1 MEKIKGNMKIIKV
14 NLKERSYKILIGSG
28 LLRNINDYIGQ
39 PGNMGKIMI
48 ITNPTVFSL
57 YARGIETELRKKHKV
72 TTAIVPDGER
82 AKSLKWAKFLYDA
95 MVKEKMERGSLV
107 ITVGGGVVG
116 DLGGFV
122 ASTYMRGIPYV
133 QVPTSLLAQVDSSI
147 GGKVAIDHPLG
158 KNLIGSFYQPKQVII
173 DSDVLKTLPEKE
185 FKNGMA
191 EIIKIAAIRD
201 KELFSILEKKL
212 GTISQDK
219 ALLNKVIYR
228 SCFHKAKIVEQD
240 EKENSLR
247 AILNYGHTIGH
258 ALESLGKYHAL
269 THGEA
274 VLIGMFLAA
283 EISCKTGVCK
293 KDVMERQQKLIR
305 SIGLQGKKSSF
316 PVKEVMEAMERDK
329 KVKKG
334 KIRFVLT
341 KNIGSAIL
349 RDDVPGEIVSSVIRH
364 FFRGF

>member
-1 MEKIKGNMKIIKV
+1 VKKIRVNMKTVIV

-28 LLRNINDYIGQ
+28 LLRRINDFIGSL
-39 PGNMGKIMI
+39 GDMEKIMI
-48 ITNPTVFSL
+48 ITNPRVFSL
-57 YARGIETELRKKHKV
+57 YAKGIENQIRKNYKV
-72 TTAIVPDGER
+72 TTAIVPDEER
-82 AKSLKWAKFLYDA
+82 AKSLKWAKFLYDK

-122 ASTYMRGIPYV
+122 ASTYMRGIPYI
-133 QVPTSLLAQVDSSI
+133 QVPTTLLAQVDSSI

-158 KNLIGSFYQPKQVII
+158 KNLIGSFYQPKQIII
-173 DSDVLKTLPEKE
+173 DSDVLETLPEKE

-191 EIIKIAAIRD
+191 EIIKMAAIRD

-212 GTISQDK
+212 YTISQDK
-219 ALLNKVIYR
+219 VLLNKVIFR
-228 SCFHKAKIVEQD
+228 SCLHKAKIVEQD
-240 EKENSLR
+240 EKEKYLR

-258 ALESLGKYHAL
+258 ALESLGKYHTL

-283 EISCKTGVCK
+283 EISYKTGVCK
-293 KDVMERQQKLIR
+293 KDVMDRQQNLIR
-305 SIGLQGKKSSF
+305 LLGLPGKRLSFSIKK
-316 PVKEVMEAMERDK
+316 VMEAMERDK

-341 KNIGSAIL
+341 KDIGSAII
-349 RDDVPGEIVSSVIRH
+349 REDVPGEIVSSVIKN
-364 FFRGF
+364 FFQ